1 MQHHHE
7 DRELDAAIARFLARQ
22 ADQTNQPTAEELREV
37 ALSFPSTFYVVVLE
51 SEGKRLR
58 MAEALVCVGVLERNE
73 TRFPHN
79 GGIAKLVEFRR
90 RGCQIVQVAA

>member
-1 MQHHHE
+1 MQQHF
-7 DRELDAAIARFLARQ
+7 DNRELDQAITRLRSAPGAEY
-22 ADQTNQPTAEELREV
+22 TAEEIREV

-73 TRFPHN
+73 TQFPHN

>member
-1 MQHHHE
+1 MQQHFD
-7 DRELDAAIARFLARQ
+7 DRELDQAIARLLSAPG
-22 ADQTNQPTAEELREV
+22 AEWTAEELREV